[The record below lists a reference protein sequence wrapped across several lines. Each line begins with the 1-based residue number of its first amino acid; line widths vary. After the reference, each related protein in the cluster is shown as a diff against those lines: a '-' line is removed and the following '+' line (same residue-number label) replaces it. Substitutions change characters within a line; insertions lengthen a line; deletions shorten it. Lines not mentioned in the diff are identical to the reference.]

1 MSSGVSAPEVTVGE
15 AENVKGCYVC
25 VFALLESR
33 HIAGRGSQSWHG
45 SRNAGEPAEPE
56 SFKLGNANEL
66 DLYLHSSHLLGSSQ
80 SAEIVCC
87 FGNAAQ
93 FGLWFCLHKPKLNS
107 SCIVVHY

>member
-15 AENVKGCYVC
+15 AENVEGCYVC
-25 VFALLESR
+25 VFVLLESR
-33 HIAGRGSQSWHG
+33 HIVGRGSQGWHW
-45 SRNAGEPAEPE
+45 RNAGEPVEPE
-56 SFKLGNANEL
+56 SFKPGHANEF
-66 DLYLHSSHLLGSSQ
+66 DLYPHSSRLLGSSQ

-93 FGLWFCLHKPKLNS
+93 FGLRFCLHKHKLNS